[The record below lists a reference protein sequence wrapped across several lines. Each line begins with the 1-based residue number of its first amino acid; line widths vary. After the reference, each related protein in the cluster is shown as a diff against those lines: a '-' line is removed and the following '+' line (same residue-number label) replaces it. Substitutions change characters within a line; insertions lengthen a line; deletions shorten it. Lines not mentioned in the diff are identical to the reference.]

1 LDDAS
6 ISTADKDLMLG
17 LRLEVV
23 IDEGTNCSCDVQQC
37 GCTES
42 IVNEPLDEVLDGGV
56 MGMSSLFTVYRYGI
70 A

>member
-1 LDDAS
+1 
-6 ISTADKDLMLG
+6 MLG